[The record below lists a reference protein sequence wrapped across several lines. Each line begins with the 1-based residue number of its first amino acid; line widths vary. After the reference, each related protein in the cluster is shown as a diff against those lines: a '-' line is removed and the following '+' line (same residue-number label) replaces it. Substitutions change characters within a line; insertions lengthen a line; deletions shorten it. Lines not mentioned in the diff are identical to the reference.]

1 MLSNKIYKHFFLEL
15 SKYFF
20 LVLFTFS
27 TIVWA
32 VQAVNFLD
40 LIVEDGHAVS
50 LYLNYSL
57 LNIPKILTKFI
68 PLSFLLALILTI
80 LKFDSENEL
89 IILWTSGLNKI
100 KIINFFLKIA
110 LIVTLIQLFLAAFIN
125 PNILNYSRSLIRDS
139 SLDLISSTIK
149 TNEFNNALKGLT
161 IYVEEKDE
169 LGIMKN
175 VFIRDDSHKL
185 SAIENQEKTNSL
197 TIFAKKGRLNSKTKN
212 SLILENGIIHAENKS
227 KEIQVIKFK
236 KTELAFGNLKTK
248 SITYP
253 KVQETSS
260 KILLSCFFK
269 KTTHILIKDHHD
281 VKLKCHTEEEKV
293 EILAEI
299 NRRFGMPLYIPLLSL
314 LSSFLLISR
323 EETKVKSW
331 YKYFY
336 FGLAFTVLI
345 TAEIL
350 VRYSGKSLTHG
361 LFYYLLP
368 LFCIPVVYIE
378 LIRRFYYENLSR

>member
-68 PLSFLLALILTI
+68 PLSFLLALVLTI

-100 KIINFFLKIA
+100 KITNFFLKIA
-110 LIVTLIQLFLAAFIN
+110 LIVTLIQLLLATFVN
-125 PNILNYSRSLIRDS
+125 PNVLNYSRSLIKASD
-139 SLDLISSTIK
+139 LDLISSAIR
-149 TNEFNNALKGLT
+149 TNEFNDTLEGLT
-161 IYVEEKDE
+161 MYVEEKNE
-169 LGIMKN
+169 KIMKN
-175 VFIRDDSHKL
+175 IFIRDDSHKL
-185 SAIENQEKTNSL
+185 SAIENKEKTASL
-197 TIFAKKGRLNSKTKN
+197 TIFAKKGRLNDENKN
-212 SLILENGIIHAENKS
+212 SLILENGAIHSENRS
-227 KEIQVIKFK
+227 GEIQIIKFK
-236 KTELAFGNLKTK
+236 KTELFFDDLKTK
-248 SITYP
+248 SIIYP
-253 KVQETSS
+253 KVQETPS
-260 KILLSCFFK
+260 KILLDCFFK
-269 KTTHILIKDHHD
+269 KTTHILLKDYKD
-281 VKLKCHTEEEKV
+281 LKLKCHSKEERV
-293 EILAEI
+293 EVLAEI
-299 NRRFGMPLYIPLLSL
+299 NRRFGMPLYIPLLAL

-323 EETKVKSW
+323 KESKVKSW

-336 FGLAFTVLI
+336 FSLAFTILV

-378 LIRRFYYENLSR
+378 LIRRFYYENLRK

>member
-27 TIVWA
+27 AIVWT

-68 PLSFLLALILTI
+68 PLSFLLALVLTI

-125 PNILNYSRSLIRDS
+125 PNVLNYSRSLIKASD
-139 SLDLISSTIK
+139 LNLISSTIK
-149 TNEFNNALKGLT
+149 TNEFNDTIEGLT
-161 IYVEEKDE
+161 IYVEEKNE

-175 VFIRDDSHKL
+175 IFIRDDSHKL
-185 SAIENQEKTNSL
+185 STIENREKTTSL
-197 TIFAKKGRLNSKTKN
+197 TIFAKKGRLNDKTKN
-212 SLILENGIIHAENKS
+212 SLILENGIIHSENKS
-227 KEIQVIKFK
+227 GKIQIIEFKETK
-236 KTELAFGNLKTK
+236 LAIDDLKTK
-248 SITYP
+248 SIIYP
-253 KVQETSS
+253 KVQETPS
-260 KILLSCFFK
+260 KILLNCFFK
-269 KTTHILIKDHHD
+269 KTSHTLLEGDRD
-281 VKLKCHTEEEKV
+281 LKCQTKEERV
-293 EILAEI
+293 EVLAEI
-299 NRRFGMPLYIPLLSL
+299 NRRFGMPLYIPLLAL

-323 EETKVKSW
+323 EETKAKGW

-336 FGLAFTVLI
+336 FGLAFTILI

-368 LFCIPVVYIE
+368 LFCIPVLYIE
-378 LIRRFYYENLSR
+378 LIRRFYYENLRK

>member
-68 PLSFLLALILTI
+68 PLSFLLALVLTI

-125 PNILNYSRSLIRDS
+125 PSVLNYSRSLIKAS
-139 SLDLISSTIK
+139 ELNLISSTIR
-149 TNEFNNALKGLT
+149 TNEFNDTIEGLT
-161 IYVEEKDE
+161 MYVEEKNE

-175 VFIRDDSHKL
+175 VFIRDDSHRL
-185 SAIENQEKTNSL
+185 STIENREKTNSL
-197 TIFAKKGRLNSKTKN
+197 TIFAKKGRLNDETKN
-212 SLILENGIIHAENKS
+212 SLILENGFIHSENKS
-227 KEIQVIKFK
+227 KEIQIIKFK
-236 KTELAFGNLKTK
+236 KTELFFDNLKTK
-248 SITYP
+248 SIIYP

-260 KILLSCFFK
+260 KILLNCFFK
-269 KTTHILIKDHHD
+269 KTTHTLLKGDKD
-281 VKLKCHTEEEKV
+281 LKCHTKEERV
-293 EILAEI
+293 EVLAEI
-299 NRRFGMPLYIPLLSL
+299 NRRFGMPLYIPLLAL

-323 EETKVKSW
+323 EEIRAKGW

-336 FGLAFTVLI
+336 FGLAFAILI

-350 VRYSGKSLTHG
+350 VRYSGKSLIHG

-368 LFCIPVVYIE
+368 FFCIPIIYIE
-378 LIRRFYYENLSR
+378 LIRRFYYENLRK

>member
-1 MLSNKIYKHFFLEL
+1 MLSNKIYRHFFLEL

-68 PLSFLLALILTI
+68 PLSFLLTLVLTI

-89 IILWTSGLNKI
+89 IVLWTSGLNKI
-100 KIINFFLKIA
+100 KITNFFLKIA

-125 PNILNYSRSLIRDS
+125 PNVLNYSRSLIKAS
-139 SLDLISSTIK
+139 GLDLISSTIK
-149 TNEFNNALKGLT
+149 TNEFNDTIEGLT
-161 IYVEEKDE
+161 MYVEEKNE

-175 VFIRDDSHKL
+175 VFIRDDSHRL
-185 SAIENQEKTNSL
+185 STIGNQEKTNSL
-197 TIFAKKGRLNSKTKN
+197 TIVAKKGRLNSETKN
-212 SLILENGIIHAENKS
+212 SLILENGVIHAENQS

-236 KTELAFGNLKTK
+236 KTELFFDNLKTK
-248 SITYP
+248 SIIYP

-260 KILLSCFFK
+260 RILLSCFFK
-269 KTTHILIKDHHD
+269 KTTHNLLKGY
-281 VKLKCHTEEEKV
+281 KNLKCHTEEERV
-293 EILAEI
+293 EVLAEI
-299 NRRFGMPLYIPLLSL
+299 NRRFGMPLYIPLLAL

-323 EETKVKSW
+323 EETKVKGW

-336 FGLAFTVLI
+336 FGLAFAILI

-378 LIRRFYYENLSR
+378 LIRRFYYENLRK

>member
-20 LVLFTFS
+20 FVLFTFS
-27 TIVWA
+27 AIVWA

-68 PLSFLLALILTI
+68 PLSFLLALVLTI

-100 KIINFFLKIA
+100 KITNFFLKIA
-110 LIVTLIQLFLAAFIN
+110 LIVTLIQLLLATFIN
-125 PNILNYSRSLIRDS
+125 PNVLNYSRSLIKASD
-139 SLDLISSTIK
+139 LDLISSAIK
-149 TNEFNNALKGLT
+149 TNEFNDTVEGLT
-161 IYVEEKDE
+161 MYVEEKDE
-169 LGIMKN
+169 QGIMKN
-175 VFIRDDSHKL
+175 VFIRDDSHRL
-185 SAIENQEKTNSL
+185 STIENREKTVGL
-197 TIFAKKGRLNSKTKN
+197 TIFAKKGWLNGEGKN
-212 SLILENGIIHAENKS
+212 SLILENGTIHSENKS

-236 KTELAFGNLKTK
+236 KTRLFLDNLKTK

-253 KVQETSS
+253 KVQETPS
-260 KILLSCFFK
+260 KILLNCFFK
-269 KTTHILIKDHHD
+269 KTTHSLLKERKDL
-281 VKLKCHTEEEKV
+281 KLKCHTEEERV

-314 LSSFLLISR
+314 LSSFLLVSR
-323 EETKVKSW
+323 EESKAKNW

-336 FGLAFTVLI
+336 FGLAFTILM

-368 LFCIPVVYIE
+368 LLCIPVVYIE
-378 LIRRFYYENLSR
+378 LIRRFYYENLRK

>member
-1 MLSNKIYKHFFLEL
+1 MLSNKIYRHFFLEL

-68 PLSFLLALILTI
+68 PLSFLLALVLTI

-89 IILWTSGLNKI
+89 TVLWTSGLNKI
-100 KIINFFLKIA
+100 KITNFFLKIA
-110 LIVTLIQLFLAAFIN
+110 LIVTLIQLFFAAFIN
-125 PNILNYSRSLIRDS
+125 PNVLNYSRSLIKASD
-139 SLDLISSTIK
+139 LDLISSTIK
-149 TNEFNNALKGLT
+149 TNEFNDTLEGLT
-161 IYVEEKDE
+161 MYVEEKNE

-175 VFIRDDSHKL
+175 IFIRDDSHRL
-185 SAIENQEKTNSL
+185 STIQNQEKTDSL
-197 TIFAKKGRLNSKTKN
+197 TIFAKKGRLNSETKT
-212 SLILENGIIHAENKS
+212 SLILEKGVIHVENKS
-227 KEIQVIKFK
+227 KEIQIIKFE
-236 KTELAFGNLKTK
+236 KTELAFDNLKTK
-248 SITYP
+248 SIIYP
-253 KVQETSS
+253 KVQETPS
-260 KILLSCFFK
+260 KILLNCFFK
-269 KTTHILIKDHHD
+269 KTTHNLLKGHTD
-281 VKLKCHTEEEKV
+281 LKCHTKEERV
-293 EILAEI
+293 EVLAEI
-299 NRRFGMPLYIPLLSL
+299 NRRFGMPLYIPLLAL

-323 EETKVKSW
+323 EETKVKGW

-336 FGLAFTVLI
+336 FGLAFTILI

-368 LFCIPVVYIE
+368 LFCAPVVYIE
-378 LIRRFYYENLSR
+378 LIRKFYYENLRK

>member
-27 TIVWA
+27 AIVWA

-68 PLSFLLALILTI
+68 PLSFLLALVLTI

-89 IILWTSGLNKI
+89 IVLWTSGLNKI
-100 KIINFFLKIA
+100 KIINFFIKIA

-125 PNILNYSRSLIRDS
+125 PNVLNYSRSLIKAS
-139 SLDLISSTIK
+139 NLDLVSSTIRA
-149 TNEFNNALKGLT
+149 NEFNDTVEGLT
-161 IYVEEKDE
+161 MYVEEKDD

-175 VFIRDDSHKL
+175 IFIRDDAHRL
-185 SAIENQEKTNSL
+185 SAIGNQEKTDRL
-197 TIFAKKGRLNSKTKN
+197 TIFAKKGKVNNSETKN
-212 SLILENGIIHAENKS
+212 SLILENGFIHTENQS
-227 KEIQVIKFK
+227 REIQIIEFK
-236 KTELAFGNLKTK
+236 KTELILDSLKTK
-248 SITYP
+248 SIIYP
-253 KVQETSS
+253 KIQETSS
-260 KILLSCFFK
+260 KILLNCFFK
-269 KTTHILIKDHHD
+269 KTTHALLEGHKD
-281 VKLKCHTEEEKV
+281 LKCHTEKERV
-293 EILAEI
+293 EVLAEI
-299 NRRFGMPLYIPLLSL
+299 NRRFGMPLYIPLLAL

-323 EETKVKSW
+323 EETKFKNW

-336 FGLAFTVLI
+336 FGLAFAILI
-345 TAEIL
+345 AAEIL
-350 VRYSGKSLTHG
+350 VRYSGKSFTHG

-368 LFCIPVVYIE
+368 LLSVPVVYIE
-378 LIRRFYYENLSR
+378 LIRRFYYENLRK

>member
-1 MLSNKIYKHFFLEL
+1 MLRNKIYKHFFLEL

-32 VQAVNFLD
+32 VQAVNYLD

-68 PLSFLLALILTI
+68 PLSFLLALVLTI

-110 LIVTLIQLFLAAFIN
+110 LIVTFIQLFLAAFIN
-125 PNILNYSRSLIRDS
+125 PTVLNYSRSLIKNSD
-139 SLDLISSTIK
+139 LDLISSTIK
-149 TNEFNNALKGLT
+149 TNVFNDTLEGLT
-161 IYVEEKDE
+161 MYVEEKNE

-175 VFIRDDSHKL
+175 VFIRDDSHRL
-185 SAIENQEKTNSL
+185 SALENQEKTNSL
-197 TIFAKKGRLNSKTKN
+197 TIFARKGRLNSETKN
-212 SLILENGIIHAENKS
+212 SLILENGVIHAENLS

-236 KTELAFGNLKTK
+236 KTELFFDNLKTK
-248 SITYP
+248 SIIYP
-253 KVQETSS
+253 KVQETPS
-260 KILLSCFFK
+260 KFLLNCFFK
-269 KTTHILIKDHHD
+269 KTTYSLLEGHK
-281 VKLKCHTEEEKV
+281 KLKCHTEEERI

-299 NRRFGMPLYIPLLSL
+299 NRRFGMPLYIPLLAL
-314 LSSFLLISR
+314 LSSFLLVSR
-323 EETKVKSW
+323 EETKVKGW

-336 FGLAFTVLI
+336 FGLAFTILI

-368 LFCIPVVYIE
+368 LFCIPVFYIE
-378 LIRRFYYENLSR
+378 LIRRFYYENLRK

>member
-57 LNIPKILTKFI
+57 LNISKILTKFI
-68 PLSFLLALILTI
+68 PLSFLLALVLSI

-110 LIVTLIQLFLAAFIN
+110 LIITFIQLFLAAFIN
-125 PNILNYSRSLIRDS
+125 PNVLNYSRSLIKASD
-139 SLDLISSTIK
+139 LDLVSSAIK
-149 TNEFNNALKGLT
+149 TNEFNDTVEGLT
-161 IYVEEKDE
+161 IYVEEKNE

-175 VFIRDDSHKL
+175 IFIRDDTHRL
-185 SAIENQEKTNSL
+185 SAIENPEKTDSL
-197 TIFAKKGRLNSKTKN
+197 TIFAKKGRLSSKPKN
-212 SLILENGIIHAENKS
+212 SLILENGIIHSENKS
-227 KEIQVIKFK
+227 GKIQIIEFK
-236 KTELAFGNLKTK
+236 KTKLAIDDLKTK
-248 SITYP
+248 SIIYP
-253 KVQETSS
+253 KVQETPS
-260 KILLSCFFK
+260 KILLNCFFK
-269 KTTHILIKDHHD
+269 KTAHLLLEGHKE
-281 VKLKCHTEEEKV
+281 LKCDTEEERV

-299 NRRFGMPLYIPLLSL
+299 NRRFGMPLYIPLLAL
-314 LSSFLLISR
+314 LSSFLLVSR
-323 EETKVKSW
+323 EETKVKGW

-336 FGLAFTVLI
+336 FGLAFAILI

-368 LFCIPVVYIE
+368 LFCIPVLYIE
-378 LIRRFYYENLSR
+378 LIRRFYYENLRK

>member
-27 TIVWA
+27 AIVWA

-68 PLSFLLALILTI
+68 PLSFLLALVLTI

-110 LIVTLIQLFLAAFIN
+110 LIITFIQLFLAAFIN
-125 PNILNYSRSLIRDS
+125 PNVLNYSRSLIRNSD
-139 SLDLISSTIK
+139 LDLISSAIK
-149 TNEFNNALKGLT
+149 TNEFNDTLEGLT

-185 SAIENQEKTNSL
+185 STIENQEKTASL
-197 TIFAKKGRLNSKTKN
+197 TIIAKKGRLNSETKN
-212 SLILENGIIHAENKS
+212 SLILENGVIHSENQS

-236 KTELAFGNLKTK
+236 KTELFFDDLKTK
-248 SITYP
+248 SIIYP

-260 KILLSCFFK
+260 KILLNCFFK
-269 KTTHILIKDHHD
+269 KTTHTLLKGDKD
-281 VKLKCHTEEEKV
+281 LKCHTKEERIEV
-293 EILAEI
+293 LAEI
-299 NRRFGMPLYIPLLSL
+299 NRRFGMPLYIPLLAL
-314 LSSFLLISR
+314 LSSFLLVSR
-323 EETKVKSW
+323 EETKVKGW

-336 FGLAFTVLI
+336 FGLAFTILI

-368 LFCIPVVYIE
+368 FFCIPVLYIE
-378 LIRRFYYENLSR
+378 LIRRFYYENLRK

>member
-68 PLSFLLALILTI
+68 PLSFLLALVLII

-125 PNILNYSRSLIRDS
+125 PNVLNYSRSLIKNSD
-139 SLDLISSTIK
+139 LDLISSTIK
-149 TNEFNNALKGLT
+149 TNEFNDTIEGLT
-161 IYVEEKDE
+161 MYVEEKNE

-175 VFIRDDSHKL
+175 VFIRDDSHRL
-185 SAIENQEKTNSL
+185 STIENKKKTNSL
-197 TIFAKKGRLNSKTKN
+197 TIFARKGRINSETKN
-212 SLILENGIIHAENKS
+212 SLILENGIIHSENQS
-227 KEIQVIKFK
+227 KEIQIVKFK
-236 KTELAFGNLKTK
+236 KTELFFDNLKTK
-248 SITYP
+248 SIIYP

-260 KILLSCFFK
+260 KILLNCFFK
-269 KTTHILIKDHHD
+269 KTTHTLLKGDKD
-281 VKLKCHTEEEKV
+281 LNCHTKEERIEV
-293 EILAEI
+293 LAEI
-299 NRRFGMPLYIPLLSL
+299 NRRFGMPLYIPLLAL
-314 LSSFLLISR
+314 LSSFLLVSR
-323 EETKVKSW
+323 EETKVKGL

-336 FGLAFTVLI
+336 FGLAFTILM

-368 LFCIPVVYIE
+368 LFCIPVLYIE
-378 LIRRFYYENLSR
+378 LVRRFYYENLRK

>member
-68 PLSFLLALILTI
+68 PLSFLLALVLTI

-110 LIVTLIQLFLAAFIN
+110 LIVTLVQLFLAAFIN
-125 PNILNYSRSLIRDS
+125 PNVLNYSRSLIKAS
-139 SLDLISSTIK
+139 GLDLVSGIIK
-149 TNEFNNALKGLT
+149 TNEFNDTIEGLT
-161 IYVEEKDE
+161 MYVEEKDE

-175 VFIRDDSHKL
+175 IFIRDDSHKL
-185 SAIENQEKTNSL
+185 STIENREKTNSL
-197 TIFAKKGRLNSKTKN
+197 TIFAEKGRLNSKTKN
-212 SLILENGIIHAENKS
+212 SLILENGSIHSENKS
-227 KEIQVIKFK
+227 NEIQIIKFK
-236 KTELAFGNLKTK
+236 KTELIFDDLKTK
-248 SITYP
+248 SIIYP
-253 KVQETSS
+253 KVQETPS
-260 KILLSCFFK
+260 KILLNCFFK
-269 KTTHILIKDHHD
+269 KTTHTLLKGDKD
-281 VKLKCHTEEEKV
+281 LRCHTEEERV
-293 EILAEI
+293 EVLAEI
-299 NRRFGMPLYIPLLSL
+299 NRRFGMPLYIPLLAL

-336 FGLAFTVLI
+336 FGLAFTILI

-378 LIRRFYYENLSR
+378 LIRRFYYENLRK

>member
-27 TIVWA
+27 AIVWA

-40 LIVEDGHAVS
+40 LIVEDGHAVP

-68 PLSFLLALILTI
+68 PLSFLLALVLTI
-80 LKFDSENEL
+80 LKLDSENEL
-89 IILWTSGLNKI
+89 ITLWTSGLNKI
-100 KIINFFLKIA
+100 KITNFFLKIA
-110 LIVTLIQLFLAAFIN
+110 LIVTLVQLLLAIFIN
-125 PNILNYSRSLIRDS
+125 PNILNYSRLLIKNSD
-139 SLDLISSTIK
+139 LDLISSAIK
-149 TNEFNNALKGLT
+149 TNEFNDTLEGLT
-161 IYVEEKDE
+161 IYVEKKNE

-175 VFIRDDSHKL
+175 VFIRDDAHRL
-185 SAIENQEKTNSL
+185 SAIENKEKTDTL
-197 TIFAKKGRLNSKTKN
+197 TIFAEKGRLNSETKN
-212 SLILENGIIHAENKS
+212 SLILENGVIHSENQS

-236 KTELAFGNLKTK
+236 KTELFFDNLKTK
-248 SITYP
+248 SIIYP

-260 KILLSCFFK
+260 KILLNCFFK
-269 KTTHILIKDHHD
+269 KTTHTLLEGNKD
-281 VKLKCHTEEEKV
+281 LSCHTEKERIEV
-293 EILAEI
+293 LAEI
-299 NRRFGMPLYIPLLSL
+299 NRRFGMPLYIPLLAL

-323 EETKVKSW
+323 EETKVKNW

-336 FGLAFTVLI
+336 FSLAFTILI
-345 TAEIL
+345 IAEIL

-368 LFCIPVVYIE
+368 LFCIPVIYIE
-378 LIRRFYYENLSR
+378 LIRKFYYENLRK

>member
-1 MLSNKIYKHFFLEL
+1 MLSNKIYRHFFLEL

-27 TIVWA
+27 AIVWS

-68 PLSFLLALILTI
+68 PLSFLLALVLTI

-100 KIINFFLKIA
+100 KITNFFLKIA
-110 LIVTLIQLFLAAFIN
+110 LIVTLIQLLLATFIN
-125 PNILNYSRSLIRDS
+125 PNVLNYSRSLIKASD
-139 SLDLISSTIK
+139 LDLISSAIK
-149 TNEFNNALKGLT
+149 TNEFNDTVEGLT
-161 IYVEEKDE
+161 MYVEEKDE
-169 LGIMKN
+169 QGIMKN
-175 VFIRDDSHKL
+175 VFIRDDSHRL
-185 SAIENQEKTNSL
+185 STIENREKTVGL
-197 TIFAKKGRLNSKTKN
+197 TIFAKKGWLNGEGKN
-212 SLILENGIIHAENKS
+212 SLILENGTIHSENKS

-236 KTELAFGNLKTK
+236 KTRLFLDNLKTK

-253 KVQETSS
+253 KVQETPS
-260 KILLSCFFK
+260 KILLNCFFK
-269 KTTHILIKDHHD
+269 KTTHSLLKERKDL
-281 VKLKCHTEEEKV
+281 KLKCHTEEERV

-314 LSSFLLISR
+314 LSSFLLVSR
-323 EETKVKSW
+323 EESKAKNW

-336 FGLAFTVLI
+336 FGLAFTILM

-368 LFCIPVVYIE
+368 LLCIPVVYIE
-378 LIRRFYYENLSR
+378 LIRRFYYENLRK

>member
-68 PLSFLLALILTI
+68 PLSFLLALFLTI

-89 IILWTSGLNKI
+89 ITLWTSGLNKI

-110 LIVTLIQLFLAAFIN
+110 LIVTIIQLFLAAFIN
-125 PNILNYSRSLIRDS
+125 PNVLNYSRSLIKDS
-139 SLDLISSTIK
+139 SLDLISSTFK
-149 TNEFNNALKGLT
+149 TNEFNDTLEGLT
-161 IYVEEKDE
+161 MYIEEKNE

-175 VFIRDDSHKL
+175 VFIRDDSHRL
-185 SAIENQEKTNSL
+185 SAIENREKTNSL
-197 TIFAKKGRLNSKTKN
+197 TIFAKKGRLNNKTKN
-212 SLILENGIIHAENKS
+212 SLILENGVIHAENQS
-227 KEIQVIKFK
+227 REIEIIKFE
-236 KTELAFGNLKTK
+236 KTELFFDNLKTK
-248 SITYP
+248 SIIYP

-260 KILLSCFFK
+260 KILLNCFFK
-269 KTTHILIKDHHD
+269 KTTHTLLKGDKD
-281 VKLKCHTEEEKV
+281 LKCHTKEERV
-293 EILAEI
+293 EVLAEI
-299 NRRFGMPLYIPLLSL
+299 NRRFGMPLYIPLLAL

-323 EETKVKSW
+323 EEIRAKGW

-336 FGLAFTVLI
+336 FGLAFAILI

-350 VRYSGKSLTHG
+350 VRYSGKSLIHG

-368 LFCIPVVYIE
+368 FFCIPIIYIE
-378 LIRRFYYENLSR
+378 LIRRFYYENLRK

>member
-27 TIVWA
+27 AIVWA

-68 PLSFLLALILTI
+68 PLSFLLALVLTI

-125 PNILNYSRSLIRDS
+125 PNILNYSRSLIKNSD
-139 SLDLISSTIK
+139 LDLISSTIK
-149 TNEFNNALKGLT
+149 TNEFNDTLEGLT
-161 IYVEEKDE
+161 MYLEEKNE

-175 VFIRDDSHKL
+175 VFIRDDSHRL
-185 SAIENQEKTNSL
+185 STIENKEKTASL
-197 TIFAKKGRLNSKTKN
+197 TIFAKKGRLNSETKN
-212 SLILENGIIHAENKS
+212 SLILENGVIHLENQS

-236 KTELAFGNLKTK
+236 KTELFFDNLKTK
-248 SITYP
+248 SIIYP

-269 KTTHILIKDHHD
+269 KTTHTLLKGDKD
-281 VKLKCHTEEEKV
+281 LKCHTKEERIEV
-293 EILAEI
+293 LAEI
-299 NRRFGMPLYIPLLSL
+299 NRRFGMPLYIPLLAL
-314 LSSFLLISR
+314 LSSFLLVSR
-323 EETKVKSW
+323 EETKVKGW

-336 FGLAFTVLI
+336 FSLAFTILI
-345 TAEIL
+345 AAEIL

-368 LFCIPVVYIE
+368 IACIPVLYVE
-378 LIRRFYYENLSR
+378 LIRRFYYENLRK

>member
-27 TIVWA
+27 AIVWA

-68 PLSFLLALILTI
+68 PLSFLLALVLTI

-110 LIVTLIQLFLAAFIN
+110 LIVTLIQLFLATFIN
-125 PNILNYSRSLIRDS
+125 PNVLNYSRSLIKASD
-139 SLDLISSTIK
+139 LDLISSAMK
-149 TNEFNNALKGLT
+149 TNEFNDTLEGLT
-161 IYVEEKDE
+161 MYVEEKNE

-175 VFIRDDSHKL
+175 IFIRDDSHKL
-185 SAIENQEKTNSL
+185 STIKNKEKIARL
-197 TIFAKKGRLNSKTKN
+197 TIFAKKGRLNDKTKN
-212 SLILENGIIHAENKS
+212 SLILENGVIHSENKS
-227 KEIQVIKFK
+227 KEIQIIKFK
-236 KTELAFGNLKTK
+236 KTELFFDNLKTK
-248 SITYP
+248 SIIYP
-253 KVQETSS
+253 KVQETPS
-260 KILLSCFFK
+260 KILLNCFFK
-269 KTTHILIKDHHD
+269 KTTHTLLKGDKD
-281 VKLKCHTEEEKV
+281 LKCETKEERV
-293 EILAEI
+293 EVLAEI

-323 EETKVKSW
+323 EETKIKNW

-336 FGLAFTVLI
+336 FGLAFAILI

-368 LFCIPVVYIE
+368 LLCIPVFYIE
-378 LIRRFYYENLSR
+378 LIRRFYYENLRK

>member
-1 MLSNKIYKHFFLEL
+1 MLSNKIYRHFFLEL

-27 TIVWA
+27 IIVWA
-32 VQAVNFLD
+32 VQAVNYLD

-68 PLSFLLALILTI
+68 PLSFLLTLVLTI

-89 IILWTSGLNKI
+89 IVLWTSGLNKI
-100 KIINFFLKIA
+100 KITNFFLKIA

-125 PNILNYSRSLIRDS
+125 PNVLNYSRSLIKAS
-139 SLDLISSTIK
+139 GLDLISSTIK
-149 TNEFNNALKGLT
+149 TNEFNDTLEGLT
-161 IYVEEKDE
+161 MYVEEKNE

-175 VFIRDDSHKL
+175 VFIRDDARKL
-185 SAIENQEKTNSL
+185 TAIENQEKTDSL
-197 TIFAKKGRLNSKTKN
+197 TIFARKGWLNSETKN
-212 SLILENGIIHAENKS
+212 SLILENGVIHSEKQFD
-227 KEIQVIKFK
+227 KIQIIKFK
-236 KTELAFGNLKTK
+236 KTELFFDNLKTK
-248 SITYP
+248 SIIYP

-260 KILLSCFFK
+260 KILLNCFFK
-269 KTTHILIKDHHD
+269 KTTHTLLKGDKD
-281 VKLKCHTEEEKV
+281 LRCHTKKERIEV
-293 EILAEI
+293 LAEI
-299 NRRFGMPLYIPLLSL
+299 NRRFGMPLYIPLLTL

-323 EETKVKSW
+323 EETKVKGW
-331 YKYFY
+331 HKYFY
-336 FGLAFTVLI
+336 FGLAFTILI

-350 VRYSGKSLTHG
+350 VRYSGKSLTHC

-378 LIRRFYYENLSR
+378 LIRKFYYENLRK

>member
-27 TIVWA
+27 AIVWA

-68 PLSFLLALILTI
+68 PLSFLLALVLTI

-110 LIVTLIQLFLAAFIN
+110 LIITIIQLFLAAFIN
-125 PNILNYSRSLIRDS
+125 PNVLNYSRSLIRNSD
-139 SLDLISSTIK
+139 LDLISSAIK
-149 TNEFNNALKGLT
+149 TNEFNDTLEGLT

-185 SAIENQEKTNSL
+185 STIENQEKTASL
-197 TIFAKKGRLNSKTKN
+197 TIIAKKGRLNSETKN
-212 SLILENGIIHAENKS
+212 SLILENGVIHSENKS
-227 KEIQVIKFK
+227 KEIQIIKFK
-236 KTELAFGNLKTK
+236 KTELFFDNLKTK
-248 SITYP
+248 SIIYP
-253 KVQETSS
+253 KVQETPS
-260 KILLSCFFK
+260 KILLNCFFK
-269 KTTHILIKDHHD
+269 KTTHTLLKGNQD
-281 VKLKCHTEEEKV
+281 LKCHTKEERIEV
-293 EILAEI
+293 LAEI
-299 NRRFGMPLYIPLLSL
+299 NRRFGMPLYIPLLAL
-314 LSSFLLISR
+314 LSSFLLVSR
-323 EETKVKSW
+323 EETKVKGW

-336 FGLAFTVLI
+336 FGLAFTILI

-368 LFCIPVVYIE
+368 LFCIPVLYIE
-378 LIRRFYYENLSR
+378 LIRRFYYENLRK

>member
-27 TIVWA
+27 AIVWA

-50 LYLNYSL
+50 LYLKYSL

-68 PLSFLLALILTI
+68 PLSFLLALVLTI

-125 PNILNYSRSLIRDS
+125 PNVLNYSRSLIKNSD
-139 SLDLISSTIK
+139 LDLISSTIK
-149 TNEFNNALKGLT
+149 TNVFNDTLEGLT
-161 IYVEEKDE
+161 MYVEEKNE

-175 VFIRDDSHKL
+175 VFIRDDAHRL
-185 SAIENQEKTNSL
+185 SAIENQEKTESL
-197 TIFAKKGRLNSKTKN
+197 TIFAKRGRLNSETKN
-212 SLILENGIIHAENKS
+212 SLILENGVIHSENKS

-236 KTELAFGNLKTK
+236 KTELFFDNLKTK
-248 SITYP
+248 SIIYP
-253 KVQETSS
+253 KIQETSS
-260 KILLSCFFK
+260 KILLNCFFK
-269 KTTHILIKDHHD
+269 KTTHNLLKGHQD
-281 VKLKCHTEEEKV
+281 LKCQTEEERV

-299 NRRFGMPLYIPLLSL
+299 NRRFGMPLYIPLLAL

-323 EETKVKSW
+323 EESKVKSW

-336 FGLAFTVLI
+336 FGLAFIILI

-368 LFCIPVVYIE
+368 FLCVPVVYIE
-378 LIRRFYYENLSR
+378 LVRRFYYENLRK

>member
-27 TIVWA
+27 AIVWT

-40 LIVEDGHAVS
+40 LIVEDGHTMS

-68 PLSFLLALILTI
+68 PLSFLLALILSI

-89 IILWTSGLNKI
+89 IVLWTSGLNKI

-125 PNILNYSRSLIRDS
+125 PNVLNYSRSLIKAS
-139 SLDLISSTIK
+139 NLNLISGIIK
-149 TNEFNNALKGLT
+149 TNEFNDAIEGLT
-161 IYVEEKDE
+161 IYVEEKNE

-175 VFIRDDSHKL
+175 IFIRDDSHKL
-185 SAIENQEKTNSL
+185 STIENQEKTDNL
-197 TIFAKKGRLNSKTKN
+197 TIFAEKGRLNSKTKN
-212 SLILENGIIHAENKS
+212 SLILENGVIHSENRS
-227 KEIQVIKFK
+227 NEIQIIKFK
-236 KTELAFGNLKTK
+236 KTELIFNDLKTK
-248 SITYP
+248 SIIYP
-253 KVQETSS
+253 KVQETPS
-260 KILLSCFFK
+260 KILLNCFFK
-269 KTTHILIKDHHD
+269 KTTHSLLKGHHD
-281 VKLKCHTEEEKV
+281 LKCHSEEQRIEV
-293 EILAEI
+293 LAEI

-323 EETKVKSW
+323 EENKFKSW

-336 FGLAFTVLI
+336 FGLAFTILI

-361 LFYYLLP
+361 FFYYLLP
-368 LFCIPVVYIE
+368 LLCIPVVYIE
-378 LIRRFYYENLSR
+378 LIRRFYYENLRK